1 MPTWELI
8 SDSLRTQPL
17 FSVVI
22 EGEPRLRVERYF
34 YQGRKLQSPPMD
46 CCVLG
51 VLLGGCRLRGGIEE
65 KILLNILPGT
75 SVFVS
80 AGNSCRW
87 EFMGAI
93 DFALFYFLDSTSM
106 ELKSL
111 LKSQAASDAGFIVF
125 NDPLIHHAALHLSEE
140 SARGA
145 EMDTKFISPLRAVI
159 LEQLARVMTGTAG
172 HYIRVDSLQLGRLTQ
187 LLDWIKQN
195 LNQPMGNYAL
205 AERLGV
211 SESHFRRIFQET
223 MHCTPHRFIMQ
234 LRLERVRQLLTST
247 TLSIPRIASE
257 CGFES

>member
-1 MPTWELI
+1 
-8 SDSLRTQPL
+8 
-17 FSVVI
+17 
-22 EGEPRLRVERYF
+22 
-34 YQGRKLQSPPMD
+34 
-46 CCVLG
+46 
-51 VLLGGCRLRGGIEE
+51 
-65 KILLNILPGT
+65 
-75 SVFVS
+75 
-80 AGNSCRW
+80 
-87 EFMGAI
+87 
-93 DFALFYFLDSTSM
+93 
-106 ELKSL
+106 
-111 LKSQAASDAGFIVF
+111 
-125 NDPLIHHAALHLSEE
+125 
-140 SARGA
+140 
-145 EMDTKFISPLRAVI
+145 MDTKFISPLRAVI

-257 CGFES
+257 CGFESQSHMTSMFRSTYGLPPARFRREAGLTRKLGPASSD